1 MFFKRTKPEK
11 VPLGAKEKVPS
22 GTKENAGAQAEVRA
36 EAYLVTQGLV
46 KRAKNYRCKLGEID
60 LIMLQQD
67 TLVFIEVRLRSHSQ
81 FANAAESVTIGKQR
95 KIIKTAQ
102 YYLQQHQLTDK
113 VNCRFDVIAF
123 SDNGDPEWIKN
134 AFSVF

>member
-1 MFFKRTKPEK
+1 MFFKRPEPEK
-11 VPLGAKEKVPS
+11 EPS
-22 GTKENAGAQAEVRA
+22 DTKENAGTQAENRA
-36 EAYLVTQGLV
+36 ETWLVQQGLV

-60 LIMLQQD
+60 LIMMHSD
-67 TLVFIEVRLRSHSQ
+67 ILVFIEVRLRSHRQ
-81 FANAAESVTIGKQR
+81 FASAAESVTIGKQQ
-95 KIIKTAQ
+95 KIIRTAQ
-102 YYLQQHQLTDK
+102 YYLQEHQLTDK

>member
-1 MFFKRTKPEK
+1 MFFKRN
-11 VPLGAKEKVPS
+11 APS
-22 GTKENAGAQAEVRA
+22 GVKENTGAQAEVRA
-36 EAYLVTQGLV
+36 ENYLVEQGLV

-60 LIMLQQD
+60 LIMMHND
-67 TLVFIEVRLRSHSQ
+67 TLVFIEVRLRNHRQ
-81 FANAAESVTIGKQR
+81 FANAAESVTISKQQ

-102 YYLQQHQLTDK
+102 YYLQEHQLTDK

-123 SDNGDPEWIKN
+123 SDKGDPDWIKN